1 MFNKANNFNSQICS
15 WNLDGKATTEMFT
28 GSLCSVLS
36 CITCA
41 TSPCLNSLVLNDKTA
56 KKKLSDNSVN
66 KEVIRCFDT
75 SKVTNMKQLFQ
86 DTGINADLSSWDVS
100 SVTTMDVSYQ
110 SSQYLLYYQ
119 IQYYYVYF
127 IDV

>member
-1 MFNKANNFNSQICS
+1 MFNKANNFNSQICN

-56 KKKLSDNSVN
+56 KMKLSDNSVN

-100 SVTTMDVSYQ
+100 SVKNIAVSCK
-110 SSQYLLYYQ
+110 SS
-119 IQYYYVYF
+119 
-127 IDV
+127 